1 LLLPLPLP
9 TTYQNSLLQTPQSIS
24 SATKSDKHDMKNP
37 LPSKEMIEQEKQ
49 AGES

>member
-1 LLLPLPLP
+1 MVE
-9 TTYQNSLLQTPQSIS
+9 
-24 SATKSDKHDMKNP
+24 TKKFNKSKSKAEMQEKNP